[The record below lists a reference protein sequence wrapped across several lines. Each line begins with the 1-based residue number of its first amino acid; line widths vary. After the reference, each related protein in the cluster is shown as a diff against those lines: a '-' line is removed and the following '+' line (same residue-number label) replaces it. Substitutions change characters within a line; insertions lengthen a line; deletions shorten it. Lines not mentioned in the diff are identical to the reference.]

1 MRILFVFTGGTIGST
16 QSPGGIIAPE
26 VKKAYKIIKAY
37 SDKYTLDFDYDVVEP
52 YTELSENNTGEH
64 IALLCGTVKQR
75 LDGGYDGII
84 VTHGTDTLQY
94 TAAALGYTLGSATV
108 PVCVVSA
115 NKPIEHSQSNGL
127 INLHAAVCFIRERAG
142 QGVFVPYRNA
152 GENVVYIHRA
162 TRLLSAKSFSD
173 DLESSF
179 GQFYGYYNSDFSFIK
194 NPTYTEQ
201 PDAMPPLSIQG
212 LKERSESISVVNP
225 YPGMVYPELRDG
237 LKYILLGTY
246 HSGTIDTRS
255 QMAREYF
262 ARARE
267 RGIKAYVTGVA
278 DGPEYE
284 SASLFESLGI
294 TPIKNISPIAAYIKL
309 WLLSNEAGDVT
320 KKLTLSLGG
329 DLVD

>member
-1 MRILFVFTGGTIGST
+1 MRLLFIFTGGTIGST
-16 QSPGGIIAPE
+16 LRGSVMSAAE
-26 VKKAYKIIKAY
+26 SKAYAIIEAY
-37 SDKYTLDFDYDVVEP
+37 EKRYGISFVYDIDEP
-52 YTELSENNTGEH
+52 YAELSENNTGEH

-142 QGVFVPYRNA
+142 RGVFVPYRNA
-152 GENVVYIHRA
+152 GENAVYIHRA

-179 GQFYGYYNSDFSFIK
+179 GQFYGYYNSDFGFIK
-194 NPTYTEQ
+194 NPTYTEH
-201 PDAMPPLSIQG
+201 PDALPPLSIQG

-225 YPGMVYPELRDG
+225 YPGMVYPRLCDG
-237 LKYILLGTY
+237 VKYILLGTY

-255 QMAREYF
+255 QMARDF
-262 ARARE
+262 FLMAKQK
-267 RGIKAYVTGVA
+267 GIKAYVTGVA

-329 DLVD
+329 DLLD

>member
-1 MRILFVFTGGTIGST
+1 MIKKILPAVF
-16 QSPGGIIAPE
+16 
-26 VKKAYKIIKAY
+26 
-37 SDKYTLDFDYDVVEP
+37 
-52 YTELSENNTGEH
+52 
-64 IALLCGTVKQR
+64 
-75 LDGGYDGII
+75 
-84 VTHGTDTLQY
+84 
-94 TAAALGYTLGSATV
+94 AAALCALCGCSGATIYSDYREVADALPALGLPA
-108 PVCVVSA
+108 
-115 NKPIEHSQSNGL
+115 I
-127 INLHAAVCFIRERAG
+127 
-142 QGVFVPYRNA
+142 
-152 GENVVYIHRA
+152 GE
-162 TRLLSAKSFSD
+162 
-173 DLESSF
+173 
-179 GQFYGYYNSDFSFIK
+179 
-194 NPTYTEQ
+194 
-201 PDAMPPLSIQG
+201 DAPQIL
-212 LKERSESISVVNP
+212 RVNP

-329 DLVD
+329 DLLD